1 MQGDISPL
9 ELSRTI
15 STLLAGGLGGRGAL
29 ATVIE
34 RSGSAPQITGA
45 KLLMLDDGTHLGTVG
60 GGAIEAKVLEAC
72 RQTLRFGRARKVRH
86 DLVKDLAMCCGG
98 SMEIFVEYLEA
109 QQRLFIIGAGHV
121 SQALA
126 PLARELAFDV
136 HVLDDRD
143 ELLEHPAFESLRT
156 GSYDADE
163 LDSALGEASERDCFV
178 IVTRDHARD
187 ERALASLL
195 ERPHAYLGMIG
206 SRRKV
211 HTVLG
216 RVLRRYEERGRDRP
230 SLDRLRAPIGLN
242 LGGRTPKEIA
252 VSIVAE
258 LVAERHGGD
267 GSQMS
272 ITEQVLATRSSSP
285 SSDPEAESA

>member
-1 MQGDISPL
+1 MRGDISGL
-9 ELSRTI
+9 ELSRKI
-15 STLLAGGLGGRGAL
+15 SALLSGEFGGRAAL
-29 ATVIE
+29 ATVIS
-34 RSGSAPQITGA
+34 RGGSAPQIVGA
-45 KLLMLDDGTHLGTVG
+45 KLLLLDDGSHVGTVG
-60 GGAIEAKVLEAC
+60 GGAIEAKVIEAC
-72 RQTLRFGRARKVRH
+72 RQTLRFGQSRKVQA
-86 DLVKDLAMCCGG
+86 DLVRDLAMCCGG

-126 PLARELAFDV
+126 PLARDLSFEV

-143 ELLEHPAFESLRT
+143 DLLDHPNFEGLET

-163 LDSALGEASERDCFV
+163 LPAAVGEGSDRDAFI

-187 ERALASLL
+187 EKALSVLIEA
-195 ERPHAYLGMIG
+195 PHAYIGMIG

-216 RVLRRYEERGRDRP
+216 RVLRRYDERGRPRP
-230 SLDRLRAPIGLN
+230 ALDRLRAPVGLN
-242 LGGRTPKEIA
+242 LGGRTPREIA
-252 VSIVAE
+252 VSILAE

-267 GSQMS
+267 GERMS
-272 ITEQVLATRSSSP
+272 ITEQVLAVRESQS
-285 SSDPEAESA
+285 EAEA

>member
-1 MQGDISPL
+1 MQGDISAL
-9 ELSRTI
+9 ELSLRV
-15 STLLAGGLGGRGAL
+15 SSLLAGDHGGRGAL

-45 KLLMLDDGTHLGTVG
+45 KLLMLNDGTHVGTVG

-72 RQTLRFGRARKVRH
+72 RQTLRFGRSRRVRH
-86 DLVKDLAMCCGG
+86 DLVRDLAMCCGG

-126 PLARELAFDV
+126 PLAHELAFDV
-136 HVLDDRD
+136 HILDDRD
-143 ELLEHPAFESLRT
+143 ELLEHPSFDHLKT

-163 LDSALGEASERDCFV
+163 LEAALGEASERDCFV

-216 RVLRRYEERGRDRP
+216 RVLRRYEERGRKRP
-230 SLDRLRAPIGLN
+230 ALDRLRAPIGLN

-258 LVAERHGGD
+258 LIASRHGGD

-272 ITEQVLATRSSSP
+272 ITEQVLAARPEETNSAAQSESS
-285 SSDPEAESA
+285 

>member
-1 MQGDISPL
+1 VQGDISAL
-9 ELSRTI
+9 ELSQKI
-15 STLLAGGLGGRGAL
+15 SALLAGEFGGRGAL

-45 KLLMLDDGTHLGTVG
+45 KLLLLEDGTQLGTVG
-60 GGAIEAKVLEAC
+60 GGAIEAKVLEGC
-72 RQTLRFGRARKVRH
+72 RQALRFGRSRKIRA
-86 DLVKDLAMCCGG
+86 DLVRDLAMCCGG

-126 PLARELAFDV
+126 PLARELAYEV

-143 ELLEHPAFESLRT
+143 ELLEHPAFADMHT

-163 LDSALGEASERDCFV
+163 LAAAIERPSDRDAYV

-187 ERALASLL
+187 EKALAALL
-195 ERPHAYLGMIG
+195 EQDHGYIGMIG

-216 RVLRRYEERGRDRP
+216 RVLRRYEERGKARP
-230 SLDRLRAPIGLN
+230 SLEGLHAPIGLN

-252 VSIVAE
+252 VSIIAE
-258 LVAERHGGD
+258 LLAERHGGD
-267 GSQMS
+267 GGRMS
-272 ITEQVLATRSSSP
+272 ITQQVLDARDKTAANEPAAS
-285 SSDPEAESA
+285 